1 MNVILNNFW
10 FDDLLSGADTLEEAC
25 VLQDNLIETLNK
37 NCLPL
42 RKWSSNEPQ
51 LVTRLSKDL
60 QEAGKAYEINDK
72 THQIKTLGLTWHP
85 LEYHFVYASSS
96 EYISIIT
103 KRNLLSDVSKHF
115 DPIGLIAPVLVVT
128 KVIIQ
133 SCWKLDLE
141 WNDAVPDDV
150 SRAYTSWKDD
160 MRALSQVKIPRRVLP
175 THLFDEASLQVF
187 CDASE
192 KAYGACVYLVS
203 VKDDIVSSTL
213 ISSKCKVAPIKP
225 STLPRL
231 ELLAVHT
238 GAKLATAVT
247 AALSKSKHALNI
259 SVLYSDSTIALSWI
273 KADPARWHTFVS
285 NRVSQIQ
292 SMLPTTEFIHVP
304 SEENPADLCSRGLL
318 ATQFVAQQ
326 TFWFQGPSWL
336 GSSFPDQPQ
345 ILLTKEEA
353 RQEVKTLTVLT
364 SPSNSLVDLNN
375 FNSLVKLLG
384 TLCICKVA
392 FKKDLKTIFGREE
405 RALALYAV
413 VKADQMVHFE
423 AEFQALSNG
432 ESINPKSSIAPLYPF
447 MDNGIIRVGGTLAH
461 GYSMTDDQR
470 FPLLVSHR
478 SKLATLAINDA
489 HKRTLHGG
497 PTATV
502 AEMRRQIWVTQ
513 AMKKAS
519 ACIKKC
525 VTCFRFNS
533 GPTQQ
538 LMGDLPLSRIEVPER
553 PFSCVGLN
561 FAGLLTFKNGTE
573 CVKGYVAVFICFVSK
588 AVHLEAVS
596 SLTSDAM
603 VAALRRFIARRGIP
617 SQIMSDNATNFVGAS
632 QIMSDNATNFV
643 GARRDIN
650 ELEKVVRSAA
660 KLYSSIE
667 WLFIPPRSPNFGGLW
682 EAAVKSMKHP
692 HWSHGQFHSHYEEM
706 TIILCQ
712 IEQVLNNRPLMALT
726 NNPDDIFALTPSMLV
741 NVNRLDAIPQPSL
754 QTMDARGHPAKRVRA
769 LQQLLSQFWKR
780 WASEYVASLQPRGK
794 WRQERANFSIDD
806 VVLITDDGIPPL
818 QWSIGRVMQLKLG
831 HDGLARVALVRTS
844 RGEITRPVSKLRRL
858 PIKDNDLHKTNI
870 ECTQ

>member
-1 MNVILNNFW
+1 MYRQVGLDKSDRDFHRILWRDYVTDEIRELRMTRVTYGVASSSYHSTRALQESGKNHGPNPNTVNAILNDFW
-10 FDDLLSGADTLEEAC
+10 VDDLLSGADTLEEAC

-85 LEYHFVYASSS
+85 LEDHFVYASSS

-103 KRNLLSDVSKHF
+103 KRTLLSDVSKHF
-115 DPIGLIAPVLVVT
+115 DPIGLIAPVLVVA

-160 MRALSQVKIPRRVLP
+160 MSALSQLKIPRKVLP
-175 THLFDEASLQVF
+175 THLYDEASLQVF

-213 ISSKCKVAPIKP
+213 ISSKCKVAPIKA

-238 GAKLATAVT
+238 GAKLATAVK

-292 SMLPTTEFIHVP
+292 SMLPTAEFIHVP
-304 SEENPADLCSRGLL
+304 SEENPADLCSRALL
-318 ATQFVAQQ
+318 ATQLVAQQ

-345 ILLTKEEA
+345 TLLTKEEA

-364 SPSNSLVDLNN
+364 SPCNSLVDLDN
-375 FNSLVKLLG
+375 FNSLLKLLRI
-384 TLCICKVA
+384 LCICKVA

-405 RALALYAV
+405 MTLALHAV
-413 VKADQMVHFE
+413 VKADQVVHFE
-423 AEFQALSNG
+423 AEFKALSNG

-447 MDNGIIRVGGTLAH
+447 MDTDIIRVGGRLAH

-497 PTATV
+497 PAATV

-538 LMGDLPLSRIEVPER
+538 LMGDLPSSRIEVPER
-553 PFSCVGLN
+553 AFSWVGLD
-561 FAGLLTFKNGTE
+561 FAGPLTFKNGTF
-573 CVKGYVAVFICFVSK
+573 CFKG
-588 AVHLEAVS
+588 S
-596 SLTSDAM
+596 S
-603 VAALRRFIARRGIP
+603 
-617 SQIMSDNATNFVGAS
+617 
-632 QIMSDNATNFV
+632 
-643 GARRDIN
+643 
-650 ELEKVVRSAA
+650 
-660 KLYSSIE
+660 
-667 WLFIPPRSPNFGGLW
+667 
-682 EAAVKSMKHP
+682 
-692 HWSHGQFHSHYEEM
+692 
-706 TIILCQ
+706 
-712 IEQVLNNRPLMALT
+712 
-726 NNPDDIFALTPSMLV
+726 
-741 NVNRLDAIPQPSL
+741 
-754 QTMDARGHPAKRVRA
+754 
-769 LQQLLSQFWKR
+769 
-780 WASEYVASLQPRGK
+780 
-794 WRQERANFSIDD
+794 
-806 VVLITDDGIPPL
+806 
-818 QWSIGRVMQLKLG
+818 
-831 HDGLARVALVRTS
+831 S
-844 RGEITRPVSKLRRL
+844 RGSIIIDVRCDGGSPKTIHCKTRHPQSNCVRQRNQLRGC
-858 PIKDNDLHKTNI
+858 KA
-870 ECTQ
+870 